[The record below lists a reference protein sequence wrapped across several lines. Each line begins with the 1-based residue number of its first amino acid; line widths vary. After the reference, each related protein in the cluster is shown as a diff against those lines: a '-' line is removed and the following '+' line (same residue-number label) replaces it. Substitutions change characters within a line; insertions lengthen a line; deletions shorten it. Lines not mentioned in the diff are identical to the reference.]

1 MLKRKH
7 NALMADINNGLKNGH
22 FVLGAGVGAMN
33 RFARNARSKLAFP
46 VIPNIQT
53 ILPDPVQTLSFSPS
67 FSFPPQTPHPFK
79 IKYNCYTHTGEPF
92 QFGASENTQLLLHA
106 INESRMFLES
116 IIEAT
121 PRRRPCKSG
130 YDIVIDLIL
139 YTEAW
144 PYGSTVLGG
153 AEIDSA
159 QWNDTEVPS
168 FPTYSRIVFNL
179 NHIDFITTGNEPVL
193 ATLNGASVWSVM
205 PVLIHETLHCLGI
218 AASFSNNNHGWNR
231 LLDETGTWYVGLN
244 GNPETSK
251 AIAEYRLSFG
261 DQYHRIPVE
270 NSLGPGSALSHF
282 EEGIDDAFQLENREF
297 DYGEGPVVH
306 PPLMLDIISTL
317 AGPGPEYIFSSITA
331 GALADLGY
339 AVNMNNPLLFYYSL
353 T

>member
-53 ILPDPVQTLSFSPS
+53 ILPEPVQTVSFPPS

-92 QFGASENTQLLLHA
+92 PFGASENTQRLLHA

-121 PRRRPCKSG
+121 PRRRPCKSD

-144 PYGSTVLGG
+144 PYGPTALGG
-153 AEIDSA
+153 AAVGET
-159 QWNDTEVPS
+159 QWNDAEVPS
-168 FPTYSRIVFNL
+168 FPTYSIIVLNL
-179 NHIDFITTGNEPVL
+179 NHTSFITIGNEPVF
-193 ATLNGASVWSVM
+193 AILNGASVWSVM
-205 PVLIHETLHCLGI
+205 PVLIHEMLHCLGI
-218 AASFSNNNHGWNR
+218 AVSYSNNNHGWNR

-282 EEGIDDAFQLENREF
+282 EEGLDDALQTEVRTF

-306 PPLMLDIISTL
+306 PPLTLDIISTV
-317 AGPGPEYIFSSITA
+317 ASEDDYIFSSITA

-339 AVNMNNPLLFYYSL
+339 AVNMNNPLLFYHSL